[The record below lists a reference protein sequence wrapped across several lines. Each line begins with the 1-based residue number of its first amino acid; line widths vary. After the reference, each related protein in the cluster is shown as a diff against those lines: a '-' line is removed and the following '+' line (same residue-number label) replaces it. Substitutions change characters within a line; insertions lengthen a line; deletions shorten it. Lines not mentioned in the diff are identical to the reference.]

1 MLAPQNTSS
10 VSARISSLI
19 DEDND
24 LETNS
29 STSLVVGQRIQKT
42 TNVNIGGY

>member
-10 VSARISSLI
+10 VSPRISSLI

-24 LETNS
+24 LEINS

-42 TNVNIGGY
+42 TNVNIGY